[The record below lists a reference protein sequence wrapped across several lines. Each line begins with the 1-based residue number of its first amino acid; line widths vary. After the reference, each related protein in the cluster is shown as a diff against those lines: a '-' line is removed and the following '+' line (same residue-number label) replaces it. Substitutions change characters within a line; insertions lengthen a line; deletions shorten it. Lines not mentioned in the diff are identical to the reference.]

1 MQLVLLA
8 AGKGS
13 RLPKKYRN
21 SPKCMVKI
29 NNKTI
34 LDHNKYFYNK
44 FKHKTII
51 SGFKNYKL
59 KKFIKENNFNNIV
72 NEKYKTTNMVYSLF
86 KLKNI
91 KSNQIVVCYADIR
104 FDRNIFNYLK
114 NNKSLIILKKNWIN
128 VWRGRMKYKKI
139 LNDAE
144 DVLVKKKKL
153 ISIGQKIKKKLPKF
167 QYMGIIKLKYKDFI
181 NLKKYFRKIDCTK
194 IDFTSFL
201 NMALKNKIISL
212 NTVITNKFWFE
223 IDTKQDIDFASKK
236 IW

>member
-59 KKFIKENNFNNIV
+59 KKFIKENNFNNII
-72 NEKYKTTNMVYSLF
+72 NEKYETTNMVYSLF

-91 KSNQIVVCYADIR
+91 KSNQIVVCYADII
-104 FDRNIFNYLK
+104 FDRNIFNYFK

>member
-13 RLPKKYRN
+13 RLPKKNRN

-34 LDHNKYFYNK
+34 LDHNKEFYDK
-44 FKHKTII
+44 FKFRTII

-59 KKFIKENNFNNIV
+59 KKFIKKNNFSNII
-72 NEKYKTTNMVYSLF
+72 NEKYKVTNMVYSLF

-91 KSNQIVVCYADIR
+91 KSNQILVCYSDII
-104 FDRNIFNYLK
+104 FDKKIFNNLRK
-114 NNKSLIILKKNWIN
+114 NKNLIILKKNWIN
-128 VWRGRMKYKKI
+128 VWRGRMEYKKI

-181 NLKKYFRKIDCTK
+181 NLKKYFKKIDYPK

-201 NMALKNKIISL
+201 NMALKSKIISL
-212 NTVITNKFWFE
+212 DAVITNKFWFE
-223 IDTKQDIDFASKK
+223 IDTKKDIDFASKK

>member
-1 MQLVLLA
+1 MHLVLLA

-29 NNKTI
+29 NKKTI
-34 LDHNKYFYNK
+34 LDHNKEFYNK
-44 FKHKTII
+44 FKFKTII

-59 KKFIKENNFNNIV
+59 KKFIKKNSFNNIT
-72 NEKYKTTNMVYSLF
+72 NEKYKSTNMVYSLF

-91 KSNQIVVCYADIR
+91 KSNQIVVCYADII
-104 FDRNIFNYLK
+104 FDKNIFNNLK
-114 NNKSLIILKKNWIN
+114 KNKSLIILKKNWMN
-128 VWRGRMKYKKI
+128 VWRGRMKYNKI

-181 NLKKYFRKIDCTK
+181 NLKKYFKKVDYPK

-201 NMALKNKIISL
+201 NMALKCKIISL
-212 NTVITNKFWFE
+212 DTVITNKFWFE

>member
-72 NEKYKTTNMVYSLF
+72 NEKYETTNMVYSLF

-91 KSNQIVVCYADIR
+91 KSNQIVVCYADII

>member
-8 AGKGS
+8 AGKGT

-34 LDHNKYFYNK
+34 LDHNKYFYNN
-44 FKHKTII
+44 FKYKTII
-51 SGFKNYKL
+51 SGYKNYKL
-59 KKFIKENNFNNIV
+59 KKFIKENNFNNII

-91 KSNQIVVCYADIR
+91 KSNQIVMCYADII

-128 VWRGRMKYKKI
+128 VWRGRMGYKKI
-139 LNDAE
+139 FNDAE
-144 DVLVKKKKL
+144 DVLVKKK
-153 ISIGQKIKKKLPKF
+153 
-167 QYMGIIKLKYKDFI
+167 
-181 NLKKYFRKIDCTK
+181 N
-194 IDFTSFL
+194 
-201 NMALKNKIISL
+201 
-212 NTVITNKFWFE
+212 
-223 IDTKQDIDFASKK
+223 
-236 IW
+236 

>member
-1 MQLVLLA
+1 MHLVLLA

-34 LDHNKYFYNK
+34 LDHNKEFYDK
-44 FKHKTII
+44 FKFKTII

-59 KKFIKENNFNNIV
+59 KKFIKKNKFSNIV

-91 KSNQIVVCYADIR
+91 KSNQIVVCYADII
-104 FDRNIFNYLK
+104 FDKNIFNKLK
-114 NNKSLIILKKNWIN
+114 KNKSLIILKKNWIK
-128 VWRGRMKYKKI
+128 VWRGRMKYKEI

-144 DVLVKKKKL
+144 DVLVKKK
-153 ISIGQKIKKKLPKF
+153 
-167 QYMGIIKLKYKDFI
+167 
-181 NLKKYFRKIDCTK
+181 N
-194 IDFTSFL
+194 
-201 NMALKNKIISL
+201 
-212 NTVITNKFWFE
+212 
-223 IDTKQDIDFASKK
+223 
-236 IW
+236 

>member
-13 RLPKKYRN
+13 RLPKKYIN

-91 KSNQIVVCYADIR
+91 KSNQIVVCYADII

>member
-1 MQLVLLA
+1 MQIVLLA

-21 SPKCMVKI
+21 NPKCMVKI

-34 LDHNKYFYNK
+34 LDHNKEFYDK
-44 FKHKTII
+44 FKFKTII

-59 KKFIKENNFNNIV
+59 KKFIKKNNFSNIV
-72 NEKYKTTNMVYSLF
+72 NEKYKVTNMVYSLF

-91 KSNQIVVCYADIR
+91 KSNQIVVCYSDII
-104 FDRNIFNYLK
+104 FDKKIFNNLRK
-114 NNKSLIILKKNWIN
+114 NKSLIILKRNWIN
-128 VWRGRMKYKKI
+128 VWRGRMLYKKI

-181 NLKKYFRKIDCTK
+181 NLKKYFKKINYPK
-194 IDFTSFL
+194 VDFTTFL
-201 NMALKNKIISL
+201 NMAIKSKIISL
-212 NTVITNKFWFE
+212 DAVITNKFWFE
-223 IDTKQDIDFASKK
+223 IDTKRDIDFASKK